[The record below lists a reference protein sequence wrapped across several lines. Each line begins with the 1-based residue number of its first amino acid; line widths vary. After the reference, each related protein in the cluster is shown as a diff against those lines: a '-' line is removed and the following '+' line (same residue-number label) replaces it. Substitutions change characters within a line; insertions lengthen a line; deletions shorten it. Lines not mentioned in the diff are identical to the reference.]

1 MTYKD
6 GELRNAG
13 HVFGELRR
21 QAETRHG
28 PLTDE
33 ALAER
38 LGVSPGA
45 LRSYTTARTM
55 PKPATVRALAELAGI
70 RVTRVYAELGWLPG
84 HEVPH
89 VHQPDLLTQLETT
102 KEAVS
107 RLTETLDGIPSEST
121 GRAAV
126 LASAAVLDDAQAG
139 PRFQV
144 RLRALEAG
152 GRCPVVTTVVAEF
165 TPQDTARPRD
175 LPELQ
180 ARALAAG
187 LRPAGSAGP
196 TGADDPAAAR
206 HHLFQTELEVVTAEA
221 LERAGDF
228 SWQGR
233 PGTTLWRPV
242 SRHWPTH
249 LLVQHVL
256 TGQPLS
262 PRRPWAST
270 DGLPVVVIG
279 ADYSIGATAA
289 LLAGALG
296 WRHTTVTSAT
306 AFDSGR
312 LVRSR
317 ALAPAARR
325 RQGWIAAARRAGTL
339 TDPAD
344 PWPAVLLVRP
354 YVFGDQDI
362 HDEATRRLL
371 RDVRARVVYARPTA
385 AHLDWWAAR
394 RQLTAL
400 GARPADEWKAET
412 QRALERV
419 EEVLE
424 ERRAAL
430 GPDHDLRLRLAP
442 LSPAPDPGDP
452 VFPAQLIDS
461 QFDCAARCLDW
472 LDRTANKGRAS
483 LLRELRPSVLRTR
496 LPRTDPS
503 EATVGPW

>member
-196 TGADDPAAAR
+196 TGADDPRPPATTSSR
-206 HHLFQTELEVVTAEA
+206 PNWKWSPPRRWSGPGTS
-221 LERAGDF
+221 AGRVGRGRRCGDP
-228 SWQGR
+228 SPGTGR
-233 PGTTLWRPV
+233 PIC
-242 SRHWPTH
+242 SC
-249 LLVQHVL
+249 
-256 TGQPLS
+256 
-262 PRRPWAST
+262 ST
-270 DGLPVVVIG
+270 
-279 ADYSIGATAA
+279 
-289 LLAGALG
+289 
-296 WRHTTVTSAT
+296 
-306 AFDSGR
+306 
-312 LVRSR
+312 
-317 ALAPAARR
+317 
-325 RQGWIAAARRAGTL
+325 
-339 TDPAD
+339 
-344 PWPAVLLVRP
+344 
-354 YVFGDQDI
+354 
-362 HDEATRRLL
+362 
-371 RDVRARVVYARPTA
+371 
-385 AHLDWWAAR
+385 
-394 RQLTAL
+394 
-400 GARPADEWKAET
+400 
-412 QRALERV
+412 
-419 EEVLE
+419 
-424 ERRAAL
+424 
-430 GPDHDLRLRLAP
+430 
-442 LSPAPDPGDP
+442 
-452 VFPAQLIDS
+452 
-461 QFDCAARCLDW
+461 C
-472 LDRTANKGRAS
+472 
-483 LLRELRPSVLRTR
+483 
-496 LPRTDPS
+496 
-503 EATVGPW
+503 

>member
-1 MTYKD
+1 
-6 GELRNAG
+6 
-13 HVFGELRR
+13 V
-21 QAETRHG
+21 
-28 PLTDE
+28 
-33 ALAER
+33 LAER
-38 LGVSPGA
+38 LGVSTGA
-45 LRSYTTARTM
+45 LRSYAAARTM
-55 PKPATVRALAELAGI
+55 PRPATMRALAELAGT
-70 RVTRVYAELGWLPG
+70 RVTRVYAELGWLPE

-89 VHQPDLLTQLETT
+89 TQQPDLLTQLESTR
-102 KEAVS
+102 EAVA

-126 LASAAVLDDAQAG
+126 LASAALLDDPQAG

-152 GRCPVVTTVVAEF
+152 GRCPVVTTLVAEF
-165 TPQDTARPRD
+165 SPQDTARPHD
-175 LPELQ
+175 PTELQ

-187 LRPAGSAGP
+187 LRPARSAWLRAG
-196 TGADDPAAAR
+196 TDDPAAVR

-228 SWQGR
+228 SWQGQ
-233 PGTTLWRPV
+233 PGTILWRPV
-242 SRHWPTH
+242 SRRWPTH

-256 TGQPLS
+256 TGQPFS

-296 WRHTTVTSAT
+296 WRYAPVTSAT

-312 LVRSR
+312 LVRFR
-317 ALAPAARR
+317 PLAPAAGR

-339 TDPAD
+339 ADPAE

-354 YVFGDQDI
+354 YVFGEQDS
-362 HDEATRRLL
+362 HDEATCRLL
-371 RDVRARVVYARPTA
+371 RDVRAHVVYARPSA

-394 RQLTAL
+394 RQLTARA
-400 GARPADEWKAET
+400 ARPSDEWRAET
-412 QRALERV
+412 YRALARV

-430 GPDHDLRLRLAP
+430 GPDHDLRLRLAS

-452 VFPAQLIDS
+452 VLPARLVDA

-472 LDRTANKGRAS
+472 LDRTANRGRAS
-483 LLRELRPSVLRTR
+483 LLRELRPSLLRTL
-496 LPRTDPS
+496 LPRTDAS